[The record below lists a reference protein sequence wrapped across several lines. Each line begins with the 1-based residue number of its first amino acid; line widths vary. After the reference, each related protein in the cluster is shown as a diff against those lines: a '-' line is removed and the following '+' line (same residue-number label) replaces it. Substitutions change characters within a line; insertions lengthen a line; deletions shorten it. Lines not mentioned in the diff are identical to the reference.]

1 MSILSCIAGIAI
13 GSIATIIYLSKEY
26 NKCKDLLSETK
37 DKLNKYR
44 KSNKELLEMV
54 THLRQEVI
62 NNEQS

>member
-1 MSILSCIAGIAI
+1 MNALSFIGGMAI
-13 GSIATIIYLSKEY
+13 GSILVTVYLSKEY
-26 NKCKDLLSETK
+26 NKCRDLLNDTR

-44 KSNKELLEMV
+44 KSNRELLEMV